1 MKYYMAKRDMNMI
14 FYPNGMK
21 RLHAHELLTTGEL
34 KKYGISHLDNFDEV
48 ELSPYLTY
56 KVRYPGESRRLVRFS
71 L

>member
-21 RLHAHELLTTGEL
+21 RLHAYELLTSGEL
-34 KKYGISHLDNFDEV
+34 RKYGISHLDNFDEV
-48 ELSPYLTY
+48 ELSSSLTY
-56 KVRYPGESRRLVRFS
+56 KTRFPEESRRLVRFS